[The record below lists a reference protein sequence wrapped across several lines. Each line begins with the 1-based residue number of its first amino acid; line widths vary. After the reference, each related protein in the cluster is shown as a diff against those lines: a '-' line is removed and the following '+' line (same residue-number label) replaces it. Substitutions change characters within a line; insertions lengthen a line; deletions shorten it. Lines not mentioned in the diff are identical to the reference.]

1 MTRGDVRGTVLAL
14 GASALLILA
23 RGGALAPQADVAL
36 AQSQPASGPPPT
48 GESAQ
53 QRPADDQAT
62 AEAAQQA
69 VSNELQQTENLE
81 FQTLNEER
89 PPSFQ
94 QPEP

>member
-1 MTRGDVRGTVLAL
+1 MTRRDARGTALAL

-23 RGGALAPQADVAL
+23 TGGALASHADVAL
-36 AQSQPASGPPPT
+36 AQSQPASGQPST
-48 GESAQ
+48 DESAQ
-53 QRPADDQAT
+53 QRAADDQAS

>member
-1 MTRGDVRGTVLAL
+1 MRRNSVRDTALAM
-14 GASALLILA
+14 STTALLLLA
-23 RGGALAPQADVAL
+23 TGGALALHADVAL
-36 AQSQPASGPPPT
+36 AQSPPASN
-48 GESAQ
+48 ESAQ
-53 QRPADDQAT
+53 QRTADDQAES
-62 AEAAQQA
+62 AAAQQA